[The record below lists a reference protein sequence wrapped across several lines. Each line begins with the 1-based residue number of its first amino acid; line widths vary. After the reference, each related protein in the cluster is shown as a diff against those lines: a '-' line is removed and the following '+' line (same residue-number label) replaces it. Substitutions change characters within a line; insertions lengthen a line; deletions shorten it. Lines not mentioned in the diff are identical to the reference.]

1 MATPSAK
8 LAGSLDALRT
18 LQGRG
23 VVAVRSA
30 DLARTHRERLVR
42 HGFLQPVIKG
52 WYVAAS
58 PGRGAGDSTAW
69 YASFWTFC
77 AGYLSARFGTG
88 WCLSPEQSLSLHAGN
103 RTVPRQLLVRAPKGR
118 NQVTPLPHGTSLLEV
133 RAALPPGGEDVVTL
147 DGMRAFSLPA
157 ALIACPA
164 RFFRLNP
171 VDARTAL
178 ALVPDAS
185 DLLRRLLDGGHGGTV
200 AGRLAAA
207 FRSIG
212 RERVA
217 DDIAEAMRAA
227 DFRVRERDPFETPA
241 PTFALRRD
249 ASPVVQR
256 IRLMWDAMRGPVLD
270 RFPAPPGR
278 RGGVDAVLEG
288 FDRLY
293 ATDAYHSLSIEGYRV
308 TPALI
313 ERVRSGAWNPARS
326 EEDRAHRD
334 ALAARGYWQ
343 AYQAVRGSVRRVFG
357 GEPPGTVAE
366 EDHRIWYR
374 ELFAPSVAAGLVRPA
389 DLAGYRNA
397 PVYIQRSMHVPPS
410 PPAVRDAMPAFFD
423 LLREEP
429 APSVRAV
436 LGHFLFVYVHP
447 CPDGNGRIGRFLM
460 NVMLAAGGYPWTV
473 IPVERRDDYM
483 AALED
488 ASVRGEIGPFTGFL
502 AGLVRPA

>member
-8 LAGSLDALRT
+8 LAGSLDALRA
-18 LQGRG
+18 LQDRG

-227 DFRVRERDPFETPA
+227 DFSVRERDPFETPA
-241 PTFALRRD
+241 PTLALRRD

-313 ERVRSGAWNPARS
+313 ERVRGGAWNPARS

-343 AYQAVRGSVRRVFG
+343 AYRAVRGSVRRVFG

-488 ASVRGEIGPFTGFL
+488 ASVRGEIGPFAGFL

>member
-1 MATPSAK
+1 M
-8 LAGSLDALRT
+8 
-18 LQGRG
+18 LQERG
-23 VVAVRSA
+23 VAAVRSA

-58 PGRGAGDSTAW
+58 PGQGAGDSTAW
-69 YASFWTFC
+69 YASFQSFC
-77 AGYLSARFGTG
+77 AGYLGVRFGAE
-88 WCLSPEQSLSLHAGN
+88 WCLSPEQSLALHAGN

-133 RAALPPGGEDVVTL
+133 RAALPPGGEDVVAL
-147 DGMRAFSLPA
+147 NGMRAFSRPA

-185 DLLRRLLDGGHGGTV
+185 ALLRRLLDGGHGGTV

-227 DFRVRERDPFETPA
+227 DFSVRERDPFETPA
-241 PTFALRRD
+241 PALALRRD
-249 ASPVVQR
+249 ASPMAQR
-256 IRLMWDAMRGPVLD
+256 IRLMWDTMRGPVLD

-308 TPALI
+308 SPALI
-313 ERVRSGAWNPARS
+313 ERVRGGAWNPARS

-334 ALAARGYWQ
+334 A
-343 AYQAVRGSVRRVFG
+343 
-357 GEPPGTVAE
+357 
-366 EDHRIWYR
+366 
-374 ELFAPSVAAGLVRPA
+374 
-389 DLAGYRNA
+389 
-397 PVYIQRSMHVPPS
+397 
-410 PPAVRDAMPAFFD
+410 MPAFLD
-423 LLREEP
+423 LPCEEP
-429 APSVRAV
+429 EPSVRTV

-488 ASVRGEIGPFTGFL
+488 ASVRGEIGPLTGFL
-502 AGLVRPA
+502 AGLVRLA